1 MSADQDRKITPDD
14 GYGYRRLSGQTLLV
28 GRRNILA
35 GIAGLGL
42 AGGVGLTRVLAQDA
56 TPTDEPSTSDDQ
68 TTDTTD
74 ADGGDGKA
82 GARYDDFV
90 AKLAANL
97 GSDADTVD
105 TGIRD
110 SLKAM
115 VDDVFNAGD
124 ISKNAATRIKDRID
138 SAASPLAALLMIGKR
153 GGDGGKIIRNPR
165 GGRGGGTVTCEIQP
179 GNDEMPGGT
188 TEPGVPSSDS
198 TPTT

>member
-1 MSADQDRKITPDD
+1 MTANLDYEIRATNEHDSEPP
-14 GYGYRRLSGQTLLV
+14 SGGSFLV

-56 TPTDEPSTSDDQ
+56 TPTAEPSTSDDQ
-68 TTDTTD
+68 TTDTNETD
-74 ADGGDGKA
+74 EDDGKA
-82 GARYDDFV
+82 AARYDDFV

-124 ISKNAATRIKDRID
+124 ISKNTATRIKDRID
-138 SAASPLAALLMIGKR
+138 SAASPLAALLMIGNR
-153 GGDGGKIIRNPR
+153 GGDGGKIIRKPR

-179 GNDEMPGGT
+179 GNGEMPDGT
-188 TEPGVPSSDS
+188 TMPGMPSSDS